1 MLNHT
6 ALLLGGTSIPRVQ
19 GEFFLCT
26 SGDAPITVKSLLL
39 VNGGLRINPVQK
51 GLSGLVAIGNQGL
64 YGAFTGCT
72 GLTGPVSFPALTSIG
87 YQGLYGAFNGCTGL
101 TGSVSFPVLTTVASA
116 GLAGAFNGCTGLAG
130 SVSFPALTSIG
141 NQGLSGAFTGC
152 TGLTE
157 IHFKAS
163 LSGNSQCTAA
173 NMRCTNATV
182 YFDL

>member
-1 MLNHT
+1 MT
-6 ALLLGGTSIPRVQ
+6 IVFYIPAYSVDATGGVIKCIDASIGNLDQV
-19 GEFFLCT
+19 FLE
-26 SGDAPITVKSLLL
+26 VKSIDR
-39 VNGGLRINPVQK
+39 N
-51 GLSGLVAIGNQGL
+51 AL
-64 YGAFTGCT
+64 YSAFRGCT